1 MSDPLL
7 IIPLIL
13 WLFTYG
19 VSSILRLIL
28 AKKLGGKSEFYADY
42 RQPNFLINLLNSAV
56 SIGLILFIMN
66 YPIPPQYA
74 NFIAV
79 PYFGIMAYCITSAF
93 RVLKEARSK

>member
-28 AKKLGGKSEFYADY
+28 VKKLGDKSEFYAAY
-42 RQPNFLINLLNSAV
+42 CQPNFLINLLNSVV
-56 SIGLILFIMN
+56 SVGLILFIMN
-66 YPIPPQYA
+66 YPIPSQYA

-79 PYFGIMAYCITSAF
+79 PYFGIMAYCITSVF
-93 RVLKEARSK
+93 RVLKEARSR